1 MTQIVF
7 VWKLVWSVVAYNS
20 LDRKSNTLGKAKN
33 EATLVHTSDFE
44 RKNNMCYIHVSNF
57 EAKTRCGMFTLA
69 ILMQKRDVGCSH

>member
-44 RKNNMCYIHVSNF
+44 RENNIWYVNISNF
-57 EAKTRCGMFTLA
+57 EEKTLYGMFTLA
-69 ILMQKRDVGCSH
+69 SLKQK